1 MNDKL
6 FVIAI
11 GGTGMRCL
19 ESFVHLCAIGMF
31 DGQEIDI
38 LTIDTDSGNG
48 NKDRSEKLIALY
60 NDIKTPSKDK
70 IGGTPNRQTFFSAKL
85 NLYKYSTD
93 YAGNRC
99 SFRNLANIG
108 DEDSDNQDLADLFL
122 DKESVQKFD
131 LAHGYRAQT
140 HLGSMLMYHG
150 IVEAAQNA
158 QIKGNDAMPVEKDL
172 REFVVKLQD
181 AGAGARV
188 FIFGSVFGGTGASS
202 IPVVPRALNDAVKI
216 FSDGNNSLD
225 PENVKFGAS
234 LLTDYFKFP
243 NPDTTQKSKEK
254 VIANSSNFALNSQA
268 ALEFYRKDPTVKTYY
283 RRLYH
288 VGWPASMRK
297 DISGGKLLTGGN
309 DQKNPCHV
317 VELMCAMAAYDFFT
331 QQELAVEVNAE
342 NMPCYYRTV
351 EADDAGKFFKFTA
364 DSFTKENARIFH
376 QKLAQMFSLANVV
389 LASEYAAYGK
399 PSTAKEKYG
408 IQDFISRIS
417 DAGDK
422 TYDSLDAND
431 IINIEDYLKMFAFY
445 INAEKQQ
452 VVPGWLYQVKDS
464 IDGGKFIFRNDA
476 FIHTVADFKRIAK
489 NPGTIFDDNEAEK
502 NWAKGGLISSQYD
515 IFIKGLCQDTQ
526 VKQEQNTSSIK
537 EQFLAYLY
545 NAIRLAHHFE
555 S

>member
-19 ESFVHLCAIGMF
+19 ESFVHLCAMGMF

-38 LTIDTDSGNG
+38 LTIDTDSSNG
-48 NKDRSEKLIALY
+48 NKDRAEKLIALY
-60 NDIKTPSKDK
+60 NDIKTSSKDK

-85 NLYKYSTD
+85 NLHKFSTD

-108 DEDSDNQDLADLFL
+108 DDDADNQDLADLFL

-150 IVEAAQNA
+150 IVEAAINA
-158 QIKGNDAMPVEKDL
+158 QKKGENAMPAEKDL
-172 REFVVKLQD
+172 RAFVTKLQD
-181 AGAGARV
+181 NGAKARV

-202 IPVVPRALNDAVKI
+202 IPVVPRALNEAVRI
-216 FSDGNNSLD
+216 FSDGTNILD

-243 NPDTTQKSKEK
+243 NPDASQKNAEK
-254 VIANSSNFALNSQA
+254 VIASASNFALNSQA

-317 VELMCAMAAYDFFT
+317 VELMCAMAAYDFFN
-331 QQELAVEVNAE
+331 QKEFGKEVDSE

-351 EADDAGKFFKFTA
+351 EADDSGKFFKFTA
-364 DSFTKENARIFH
+364 ESFTKEDARKFQ
-376 QKLAQMFSLANVV
+376 QKIAQMFSFSNVV
-389 LASEYAAYGK
+389 LASEGAAYGK
-399 PSTAKEKYG
+399 KSVGNEKYG
-408 IQDFISRIS
+408 IQDFIARIS
-417 DAGDK
+417 EAGNK
-422 TYDSLDAND
+422 TYDTLDVND
-431 IINIEDYLKMFAFY
+431 INNIEEYLRYFAFY
-445 INAEKQQ
+445 VNTEKGQI
-452 VVPGWLYQVKDS
+452 VPGYLYQVRS
-464 IDGGKFIFRNDA
+464 SVDGGKFIFRNDA
-476 FIHTVADFKRIAK
+476 FAQTVADLKNIAK
-489 NPGTIFDDNEAEK
+489 NPGRVFDDSEADK
-502 NWAKGGLISSQYD
+502 NWAAGNIFSSQYD
-515 IFIKGLCQDTQ
+515 NFIKGLRQHTQ
-526 VKQEQNTSSIK
+526 VKEEQNTSSLK

-545 NAIRLAHHFE
+545 NAIRLAHKFE